1 MPPTPTARSWIPVAY
16 TMFCIGWGANVFAPL
31 LLLYTRRQ
39 HLPDTTGSAIFG
51 SYALS
56 LIPALLI
63 GGMLSDRHGRRPVM
77 RGAAFASVIAS
88 LLLIGG
94 ADNEPLLF
102 AGRAFAGIAS
112 GLAFGSGTAWV
123 KELSSSAV
131 GNPGARRAAI
141 AMSAGFGS
149 GGLFGG
155 LIAQWAPAPQLV
167 PYLVHIAMMVV
178 AIAIVWRAPESRYH
192 STRTHAIDDAL
203 TLANIRIFSHPQFLA
218 LIVPTAPWVF
228 GTATISF
235 TVLPRLVTTHTEG
248 FALAFAGL
256 VTGIT
261 QLTGVAIQPWAQRRE
276 ASGKRDLLLIGMF
289 AAALGFAVGVTIAR
303 TGSPWLVLVAALVL
317 GVAYGILLVSG
328 LQEITRMA
336 DPHVLGRFVSTFY
349 VLAYGGFAIPYILAA
364 ITPWVSYPFSLTA
377 CTVIALFICLHLH
390 RQPPGDSRRS
400 VE

>member
-1 MPPTPTARSWIPVAY
+1 MPTTPTPRSWMRVAF
-16 TMFCIGWGANVFAPL
+16 TMFSVGWGANMFAPL
-31 LLLYTRRQ
+31 LLLYRERQ
-39 HLPDTTGSAIFG
+39 HLSDTTGSAIFG
-51 SYALS
+51 IYALS

-63 GGMLSDRHGRRPVM
+63 GGMLSDRHGRRPMM
-77 RGAAFASVIAS
+77 RGAAFASMIAS

-123 KELSSSAV
+123 KELSNSAG
-131 GNPGARRAAI
+131 GNAGARRAAI

-155 LIAQWAPAPQLV
+155 FIAQWAPAPQLV

-178 AIAIVWRAPESRYH
+178 AIAIVWGAPESHYH
-192 STRTHAIDDAL
+192 STRTHSVDDAPSL
-203 TLANIRIFSHPQFLA
+203 TDVRIFAHPRFLA

-235 TVLPRLVTTHTEG
+235 TLLPRLVTTHTEG
-248 FALAFAGL
+248 FALAFAGI
-256 VTGIT
+256 VAGIT
-261 QLTGVAIQPWAQRRE
+261 QFTGVAIQPWAQRRE
-276 ASGKRDLLLIGMF
+276 TDGKRDLLLIGMF
-289 AAALGFAVGVTIAR
+289 AAALGLALGVTIAII
-303 TGSPWLVLVAALVL
+303 GIPWLLLISALVF

-336 DPHVLGRFVSTFY
+336 DPQVLGRFVSYFY
-349 VLAYGGFAIPYILAA
+349 VLAYGGFAIPYVLAA
-364 ITPWVSYPFSLTA
+364 ITTWVSYPISLTT
-377 CTVIALFICLHLH
+377 CTLIALAICLHL
-390 RQPPGDSRRS
+390 RREIPGDSRRS
-400 VE
+400 AG